1 MQPPLSTV
9 KCALPASI
17 SGLAY
22 HVTPVVYVT
31 VTISSTILTPSPF
44 TCDPIAP
51 TSINKG
57 NFQLACKSL
66 RGKDLGLGY
75 QTISWRL
82 PAAASVKISAN
93 TFFAMRPTSTTKY
106 VVNPARATTTLIPKT
121 GVDVYVT
128 TSRTATLRSTSIVR
142 VTSGTTTCYV
152 TTTVTVAPIS
162 GSRRRRAGG
171 AHLPRDHELLPASGS
186 PVADADA
193 GQHPAHDN
201 GNDNGDGNGTGAS
214 MDLKERAAATP
225 TIGKPDF
232 VYPPYGATTV
242 YVKSYSTSTYTYY
255 DISWSYA
262 TGPPVTTTYSYKS
275 STVSTVTVTVT
286 RAAAA

>member
-9 KCALPASI
+9 KCAALPASI

-31 VTISSTILTPSPF
+31 VTISSTILTQSPV

-93 TFFAMRPTSTTKY
+93 TFFAMRPSSTTKY
-106 VVNPARATTTLIPKT
+106 VVDPARATTTLIPKT
-121 GVDVYVT
+121 AVEVHVS
-128 TSRTATLRSTSIVR
+128 TSRTTTLRSTSIVR
-142 VTSGTTTCYV
+142 VTSGTSTCYV
-152 TTTVTVAPIS
+152 TTTVTAAPVS

-171 AHLPRDHELLPASGS
+171 AHLPRDPELLPASDS
-186 PVADADA
+186 AVADADA
-193 GQHPAHDN
+193 GHGPAHDH
-201 GNDNGDGNGTGAS
+201 GSDNDTGAG

-232 VYPPYGATTV
+232 VYPPYGVTTV
-242 YVKSYSTSTYTYY
+242 YVKSYSTATYTYY

-262 TGPPVTTTYSYKS
+262 TGSPVTTTYSYQS
-275 STVSTVTVTVT
+275 YTVSTVTVTVT
-286 RAAAA
+286 PAAGA